1 MSKTKSKGD
10 VHWFAP
16 NLKRPIAYSTV
27 AVSDSLSMINTP
39 HTTPNN
45 LMRILKSGACVG
57 VNDEIRVV
65 QAYID
70 AGFGDEILNTR

>member
-1 MSKTKSKGD
+1 MGKHKSKGD
-10 VHWFAP
+10 VYWYVQ
-16 NLKRPIAYSTV
+16 NRKRPIAHSAV

-45 LMRILKSGACVG
+45 LTRMLKSGAYVG

-70 AGFGDEILNTR
+70 DGHGDEILNTR